1 MNAIRLSLLLI
12 VFSAARVCAQE
23 YTLVRSIPFDHARFT
38 TDNMDNVYVIAG
50 NQLLK
55 FDSDGKPVS
64 HFSHINSGSLQSAD
78 CSDPLKLVLFYPD
91 FARILTLNNKLSL
104 ESTIEL
110 RALGFVYP
118 SLVCRASDLGYWVF
132 DLATFQLKKI
142 SPTLQVVYES
152 GNLQQLTGLT
162 VRPDHLVE
170 AENFVYLSDPV
181 QGILVF
187 DTYGTYYKTIPLT
200 GVTSLQVRGG
210 KVLVVRANGLFSYD
224 SKRAEVT
231 ELKIPAHDALL
242 DARIEQN
249 RLYLLTS
256 TALSIYSF

>member
-1 MNAIRLSLLLI
+1 MKHLPLALLLWI
-12 VFSAARVCAQE
+12 LYSAALHAQE
-23 YTLVRSIPFDHARFT
+23 YAPVHAIPFEHARFT
-38 TDNMDNVYVIAG
+38 TDNMGNVYVVAG

-55 FDSDGKPVS
+55 FDADGKPVT

-91 FARILTLNNKLSL
+91 FARILTLNNKLAL

-142 SPTLQVVYES
+142 SPTLQVIYES

-162 VRPDHLVE
+162 VRPDHLLE

-181 QGILVF
+181 NGILVF

-224 SKRAEVT
+224 SRRAEVE
-231 ELKIPAHDALL
+231 ELKIPAHDSLL

-256 TALSIYSF
+256 TILSIYSF